1 MKILAING
9 SHRGEKG
16 YTQFLINKLFAGAA
30 RAHAECETVVLK
42 SHKIN
47 PCIACRACH
56 KPDHYLKCVF
66 DEKDDVALI
75 FDKMRQADVLV
86 FATPVYIFHMT
97 GLMKVFL
104 DRITSTADSSVM
116 TTSDTGLFFHHID
129 KELIS
134 KPFLL
139 LTTQDN
145 IEDET
150 SKNIEGYFRTFSS
163 FLDAPMAGVIRRKSG
178 VLVGHGHDA
187 QKELKYPVVQQIYRS
202 IEQAG
207 FELATHRRLSKKT
220 ESKCNLPVVSIPFPV
235 SMLLKFKTFRHNKP
249 FMAKILAKVKENAQ
263 NQH

>member
-1 MKILAING
+1 MKIVAING

-47 PCIACRACH
+47 SCIACRACH
-56 KPDHYLKCVF
+56 KPEHYLKCVY

-75 FDKMRQADVLV
+75 FDKMRHADVLV

-129 KELIS
+129 KQLIS

-150 SKNIEGYFRTFSS
+150 SKNIEPYFRTFSS
-163 FLDAPMAGVIRRKSG
+163 FLDAPLAGVIRRKSG
-178 VLVGHGHDA
+178 VLVGHGHDP
-187 QKELKYPVVQQIYRS
+187 QKEQQYPVIQTIYQS

-207 FELATHRRLSKKT
+207 FELATNRKLSRGT
-220 ESKCNLPVVSIPFPV
+220 ETRCNQPVVSIPFPV
-235 SMLLKFKTFRHNKP
+235 SMLLKSKTFRHNKA
-249 FMAKILAKVKENAQ
+249 FMAKLLSKVKEKAHNPS
-263 NQH
+263 